1 MINQLLSSR
10 RFAPLF
16 WAQFCS
22 ALNDNVLKNAL
33 VIMLLYGSVA
43 IHGDALVTVA
53 GAVFIFPFFIL
64 SGLGGE
70 MADKYVKGVVA
81 RRLKF
86 AEIFAAIFA
95 ALGFFMHSVPLLFVA
110 LAIFGIVAALFGP
123 VKYAMLPDQLT
134 VGELATGN
142 ALVEGATFMAI
153 LIGTIA
159 GGQLVSETT
168 HMGFVSMA
176 VVGLAL
182 LSWGSASR
190 IPHTAPSAPEL
201 PITRN
206 PWTSTTHLLKALYAE
221 PRLWDGMIIV
231 SWFWLA
237 GAVVLSLLP
246 ALVKGVVGGTEGV
259 VTLCLAVF
267 AIGIAIGSLFAAQL
281 SHVRPNLALVPIG
294 AIVMGVVGLDLAWA
308 IGTTA
313 TGTGITPGA
322 FVSSWVGLHL
332 LIDFA
337 LFAFGGGLF
346 VVPSF
351 AAVQAW
357 SEPSE
362 RARVIAAGNI
372 LQAAFMVVGS
382 LVVAG
387 LQAAGLSVAW
397 IFFGLALASFGS
409 VWFVLNKWG
418 REGVRDFGSMLFRA
432 LFRTEVRG
440 LENLPPAGTRML
452 IAPNHVSLID
462 GPLLHA
468 VLPIDATFAVDTGIS
483 KAWWAKIFLKM
494 VRHITIDPTKPLG
507 ARDLIKLVAASEPVV
522 IFPEGR
528 ITVSGSLM
536 KVYDGTAMIADKADA
551 VVVPVRIEGAQ
562 RSHLSYLKNGEIK
575 RSWFPKVT
583 VTILP
588 PVKLDVDASLKG
600 KTRRNAAG
608 AALQDVMIEA
618 LVKNAM
624 LDQTLF
630 EALAHAYR
638 DRDTGKVLIEDPLG
652 TKLTYRKLLLGAQVL
667 SRKLEEGTAAGEN
680 IGVLLP
686 NSAGVAVVFMALQSI
701 GRVPAMLNF
710 SAGPVNVLAAMKAA
724 QVTTVLTSQAFI
736 EKGKLDRL
744 MAAIE
749 GQARVV
755 YLEDVRATVTSVDK
769 IKGLLDGIAPRVPR
783 TANDPAVIL
792 FTSGSEGT
800 PKGVVL
806 SHRNILA
813 NAAQALARVDAN
825 ANDKVFNVL
834 PVFHSFGLT
843 GGLMMPML
851 AGIPIYM
858 YPSPLHYRIVPELI
872 YQTGATIL
880 FGTDTFLTGYAR
892 SAHAYDFRTLR
903 LVIAGAEPVKDR
915 TRAVYMERYGIR
927 LLEGYG
933 VTETAPVLAMN
944 TPMANRVGTVGR
956 MSPLMEARLDPVPG
970 IEEGGRLSVRG
981 PNVMLG
987 YLRAENPGV
996 LEPLADGW
1004 HDTGDI
1010 VAIDAQGF
1018 IAIKGRAKRFAK
1030 IAGEMVSLSV
1040 VEAIAAGLWP
1050 QAASVAVSI
1059 PDPRKGERIVLLT
1072 TQKDAERSAMQRQA
1086 KVQGAPELAVPAAI
1100 IVVDKVPLLG
1110 SGKTDY
1116 VTAKT
1121 LAEESAGAAPELDVA

>member
-1 MINQLLSSR
+1 MIRELMSSR

-16 WAQFCS
+16 WAQFFS

-33 VIMLLYGSVA
+33 VIILLYSAATG
-43 IHGDALVTVA
+43 HGDALVTVA
-53 GAVFIFPFFIL
+53 GAVFIFPYFIL
-64 SGLGGE
+64 SGLGGQL
-70 MADKYVKGVVA
+70 ADKYVKSVVA

-86 AEIFAAIFA
+86 AEIFAAGFA
-95 ALGFFMHSVPLLFVA
+95 AAGFFLHSVPLLFAA
-110 LAIFGIVAALFGP
+110 LALFGVIAALFGP
-123 VKYAMLPDQLT
+123 VKYAMLPDQLEL
-134 VGELATGN
+134 GELATGN

-153 LIGTIA
+153 LLGTVA
-159 GGQLVSETT
+159 GGQFVAGSA
-168 HMGFVSMA
+168 HMGWVASA
-176 VVGLAL
+176 VVVLAL
-182 LSWGSASR
+182 LSWAFASR
-190 IPHTAPSAPEL
+190 IPQTTPSAPDL
-201 PITRN
+201 PVDTN
-206 PWTSTTHLLKALYAE
+206 PWTSTLGLLKTLHADH
-221 PRLWDGMIIV
+221 RLWDGTVIV
-231 SWFWLA
+231 SWFWLV
-237 GAVVLSLLP
+237 GAIVLSLLP
-246 ALVKGVVGGTEGV
+246 ALVKEVVGGTEGV
-259 VTLCLAVF
+259 VTLCLAIF
-267 AIGIAIGSLFAAQL
+267 AIGIAIGSLFAASL

-294 AIVMGVVGLDLAWA
+294 AIIMGFAGLDLAWA
-308 IGTTA
+308 IAATTKGQDIA
-313 TGTGITPGA
+313 A
-322 FVSSWVGLHL
+322 L
-332 LIDFA
+332 DFA
-337 LFAFGGGLF
+337 TSFAGLRMLVDFVAFAFGGGLF

-357 SEPSE
+357 SAPNE
-362 RARVIAAGNI
+362 RARIIAAGNV

-382 LVVAG
+382 LFVAL
-387 LQAAGLSVAW
+387 LQAGGVHVGW
-397 IFFGLALASFGS
+397 IFFGLGVASFGA
-409 VWFVLNKWG
+409 VWFVLTKWG
-418 REGVRDFGSMLFRA
+418 KEGVRDFGGLLFRA

-440 LENLPPAGTRML
+440 LENLPPPGTRML

-468 VLPIDATFAVDTGIS
+468 VLPIDASFAVDTGIA
-483 KAWWAKIFLKM
+483 KAWWAKPFLRVVKHYTM
-494 VRHITIDPTKPLG
+494 DPTKPLA
-507 ARDLIKLVAASEPVV
+507 ARDLIKLVAAGEPVV

-562 RSHLSYLKNGEIK
+562 RSHLSYLNSSQIK
-575 RSWFPKVT
+575 RSWFPRVT

-588 PVKLDVDASLKG
+588 PVKLPVDPALKG
-600 KTRRNAAG
+600 KARRNAAG
-608 AALQDVMIEA
+608 AALQDVMIDA

-624 LDQTLF
+624 LDHSLF
-630 EALAHAYR
+630 EALGHAYR
-638 DRDTGKVLIEDPLG
+638 DRDTGKVIIEDALG
-652 TKLTYRKLLLGAQVL
+652 TKLTYRKLILGAQVL
-667 SRKLEEGTAAGEN
+667 SRKLETGTAVGEN
-680 IGVLLP
+680 VGVLLP
-686 NSAGVAVVFMALQSI
+686 NSAGVAVVFMALQNI

-724 QVTTVLTSQAFI
+724 EVKTVLTSKAFI
-736 EKGKLDRL
+736 EKGKLDKL
-744 MAAIE
+744 MAAISAE
-749 GQARVV
+749 ARVV
-755 YLEDVRATVTSVDK
+755 YLEDVRASIGVADK
-769 IKGLLDGIAPRVPR
+769 IKGLLAGTTPRVVR
-783 TANDPAVIL
+783 EATDPAVVL

-843 GGLMMPML
+843 GGMMMPML

-903 LVIAGAEPVKDR
+903 LVIAGAEAVKDR
-915 TRAVYMERYGIR
+915 TRQVFMERYGIR
-927 LLEGYG
+927 ILEGYG

-944 TPMANRVGTVGR
+944 TPMANRPGTVGR
-956 MSPLMEARLDPVPG
+956 LSPLMESRLDPVPG

-996 LEPLADGW
+996 LEVLPDGW

-1010 VAIDAQGF
+1010 VAIDAAGF
-1018 IAIKGRAKRFAK
+1018 ITIKGRAKRFAK
-1030 IAGEMVSLSV
+1030 IAGEMVSLSA
-1040 VEAIAAGLWP
+1040 VEAIATTLWP

-1059 PDPRKGERIVLLT
+1059 PDQRKGERIVLLT
-1072 TQKDAERSAMQRQA
+1072 TEKTAERSAMQAQA
-1086 KVQGAPELAVPAAI
+1086 KAIGASELTVPAAI
-1100 IVVDKVPLLG
+1100 MVVDKVPLLG
-1110 SGKTDY
+1110 TGKTDY
-1116 VTAKT
+1116 VTAT
-1121 LAEESAGAAPELDVA
+1121 TMAREQTSSPEREVA

>member
-86 AEIFAAIFA
+86 AEIFAATFA

-1086 KVQGAPELAVPAAI
+1086 KAQGAPELAVPAAI